1 MRIQKKINKLVLE
14 QWGGFEEEEAW
25 GSHGEAPSQEQF
37 GGATCPDSRRSES
50 SWAWVWGRVAETALN
65 IAAAL

>member
-37 GGATCPDSRRSES
+37 GGATCPDFPEVGEY
-50 SWAWVWGRVAETALN
+50 WAWVWGHVAETTLN
-65 IAAAL
+65 IAAVL